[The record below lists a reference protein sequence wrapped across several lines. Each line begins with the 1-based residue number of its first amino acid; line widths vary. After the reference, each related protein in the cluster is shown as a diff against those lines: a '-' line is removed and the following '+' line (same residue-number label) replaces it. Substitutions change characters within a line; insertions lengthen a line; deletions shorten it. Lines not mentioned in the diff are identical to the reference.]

1 MAAIRPT
8 GSDERAVAA
17 EGNDENALNVVSG
30 DEDEDAADVEEEGDK
45 KKKGIRKRRSAAE
58 LNLLRDPTDIVVELT
73 ESVLQE
79 LAGAKKLH
87 QLRYPTYIV
96 CTNANFQLRALDG
109 LRAIKGT
116 ALKELDLSFNKLM
129 VLDGLEQFST
139 LKTLKVRNNHITE
152 VTIEKLPRLRYLDLS
167 HNKLDGIPD
176 LSGFKALAYL
186 NLSHNY
192 IGTRPDSETSRD
204 GWENFK
210 NSSLQQLSTF
220 DLSHNQLNWDQ
231 KTFNEQV
238 ASLKE
243 KRIKH
248 LSFDENPFKEE
259 VEAYRIWIISN
270 TNKLVDLDGEKVAA
284 PARPGPAAP
293 ARLAHDGPAPL
304 PPRPLAP
311 PLAPFTPLAVLASA
325 GVAAREA
332 LAHQGPTRGGQGGE
346 ARRLEG
352 GLFRKEGDGQAL
364 RADERADGLLRRA
377 RQDAHRGRARA
388 GPAAQTDPDRLAW
401 KDHVRLRD
409 RGHER

>member
-8 GSDERAVAA
+8 GSDERAVA

-284 PARPGPAAP
+284 PARPVPRRPRSPRPAAARAP
-293 ARLAHDGPAPL
+293 ARSVHPAGCARVRRCRCSRSARASRTH
-304 PPRPLAP
+304 PRWSRRRS
-311 PLAPFTPLAVLASA
+311 T
-325 GVAAREA
+325 
-332 LAHQGPTRGGQGGE
+332 T
-346 ARRLEG
+346 ARR
-352 GLFRKEGDGQAL
+352 R
-364 RADERADGLLRRA
+364 
-377 RQDAHRGRARA
+377 
-388 GPAAQTDPDRLAW
+388 TI
-401 KDHVRLRD
+401 
-409 RGHER
+409 